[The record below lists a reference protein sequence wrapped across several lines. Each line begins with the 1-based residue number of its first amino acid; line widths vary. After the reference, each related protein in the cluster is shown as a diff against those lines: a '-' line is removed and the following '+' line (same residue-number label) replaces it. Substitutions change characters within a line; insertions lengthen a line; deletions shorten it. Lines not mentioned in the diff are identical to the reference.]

1 MERSRREP
9 VSRNRSGETKGSGL
23 ATEGRARVLMTGHET
38 AARAVVEAPTPVPA
52 VLRRFAIRAM

>member
-1 MERSRREP
+1 
-9 VSRNRSGETKGSGL
+9 
-23 ATEGRARVLMTGHET
+23 MTGHET